1 MFVIGLTGGLAAG
14 KSTVARL
21 LGERGAAVIDADRL
35 GHRAYARGQPA
46 FAKVVAAFGEGV
58 VAADGEIDRRALGGK
73 VFGDAAERKRL
84 TDIVWPEIRALA
96 RAELALARAA
106 GRPVA
111 VLEAAVLLE
120 AGWRDEVDEVWA
132 VTVPPRVAVARA
144 TARDGVDEAAA
155 RARIDAQLTNVEREA
170 AAQVVIDNTGPRER
184 LAELLDEH
192 WRRVRSLAL

>member
-1 MFVIGLTGGLAAG
+1 MFVIGLTGGIAAG
-14 KSTVARL
+14 KSTVAKL

-58 VAADGEIDRRALGGK
+58 LAADGEIDRRALGRK

-111 VLEAAVLLE
+111 VLEAAGLLE
-120 AGWRDEVDEVWA
+120 AGWQDEVDEVWA
-132 VTVPPRVAVARA
+132 VTVPPPVAVARA

-155 RARIDAQLTNVEREA
+155 RARIDAQLPSAEREA

-184 LAELLDEH
+184 LAALVDEH
-192 WRRVRSLAL
+192 WRRARSLAL